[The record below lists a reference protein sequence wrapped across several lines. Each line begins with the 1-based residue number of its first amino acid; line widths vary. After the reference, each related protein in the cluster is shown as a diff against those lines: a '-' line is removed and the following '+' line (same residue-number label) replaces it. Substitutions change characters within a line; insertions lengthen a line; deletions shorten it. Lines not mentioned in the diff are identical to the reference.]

1 MYRLTAATTR
11 TTTIPYRKR
20 TTKQH
25 FGPKD
30 ALQLQRPRIMVPKFG
45 RPGIV
50 AIRKPNDIIVGTPL
64 QANIGTD
71 RVAIKRF
78 DGMQIVFVGAI
89 KGNEEFEDTREEGG
103 NDALEGAARRSVVL
117 VVVVQHGTI
126 LLLHLGTFH
135 VGVDRTYGDN

>member
-1 MYRLTAATTR
+1 
-11 TTTIPYRKR
+11 
-20 TTKQH
+20 
-25 FGPKD
+25 
-30 ALQLQRPRIMVPKFG
+30 MVPKFG

-117 VVVVQHGTI
+117 VVVVHRVQQHGTII

-135 VGVDRTYGDN
+135 VGDDRTYDGGDDN